1 MDRAWV
7 PLWGKSEKTEPSPF
21 FLPDWVNFSSKQCQ
35 LCEKEGSFF
44 FGNTGYLW
52 TLCMRLGNCLHFH
65 WKCIFVKVLLSSFGA
80 LYVIMLQPTIIQPPN
95 SFNWKLQHAKVALFM
110 NKNDQWSLT
119 MIRAAPYI
127 CFYTSTFTQ
136 YSGLAMMIIQFTPHA
151 ICWSAPTSSDVFAV
165 GNRV

>member
-21 FLPDWVNFSSKQCQ
+21 FLPDWVNFSSKQDQ

-44 FGNTGYLW
+44 WKYRILW
-52 TLCMRLGNCLHFH
+52 TVCMMLRNCLHFH

-110 NKNDQWSLT
+110 NKNYQWSLT
-119 MIRAAPYI
+119 NGHDKSSASHLLLYRNI
-127 CFYTSTFTQ
+127 
-136 YSGLAMMIIQFTPHA
+136 YSGLAMLMIIL
-151 ICWSAPTSSDVFAV
+151 TSIHTSCNMLERTDFL
-165 GNRV
+165 GCLCCRK